1 MKNVTLIFFVIV
13 GLLFSACQQ
22 SAKTDDPENL
32 KTVLTEYFNGIKT
45 KDFQKMKDLTTNDFV
60 LFEDG
65 KVFNNDSL
73 FKMMNSFPK
82 YTVEYT
88 FDNMTINVDNKTGN
102 MRYFNRG
109 EFVMMDTMRMTNN
122 WLESATFKKVDDTWK
137 LEFLHSTVRK

>member
-1 MKNVTLIFFVIV
+1 MKSVMIFLVLV

-73 FKMMNSFPK
+73 FKMINSFPK

-88 FDNMTINVDNKTGN
+88 FDNMKINIDNKIGN
-102 MRYFNRG
+102 MKYFNRG
-109 EFVMMDTMRMTNN
+109 DFVMMDTMHMTYN
-122 WLESATFKKVDDTWK
+122 WLESATFKKVDNTWK

>member
-1 MKNVTLIFFVIV
+1 MKNVSLIFFVIV

-22 SAKTDDPENL
+22 SAETDDPENL
-32 KTVLTEYFNGIKT
+32 KIVLTEYFNGIKT

-73 FKMMNSFPK
+73 FKMINSFPQ

-102 MRYFNRG
+102 MRYSNRG
-109 EFVMMDTMRMTNN
+109 EFVMMDTMRMTYN

-137 LEFLHSTVRK
+137 LEFLHSTVSK